1 MFAGPSAGGLQAG
14 PTAGALS
21 TNPAAYIPDNGL
33 AIAQIDQL
41 RGELRTIERE
51 LAKAVTAYGRETGH
65 WGLTKDHFRIQLD
78 NEERI
83 RMEQAAERDAW
94 EKAHA

>member
-1 MFAGPSAGGLQAG
+1 MTNDLSTKLQA
-14 PTAGALS
+14 
-21 TNPAAYIPDNGL
+21 
-33 AIAQIDQL
+33 AILLRKYDQL
-41 RGELRTIERE
+41 RMELRTIERE

-65 WGLTKDHFRIQLD
+65 WGLNKDHFRIQLD

>member
-1 MFAGPSAGGLQAG
+1 MTNDLSTKLQA
-14 PTAGALS
+14 
-21 TNPAAYIPDNGL
+21 
-33 AIAQIDQL
+33 AILLRKHDQL

-94 EKAHA
+94 EKANA

>member
-1 MFAGPSAGGLQAG
+1 MTELSNKMQA
-14 PTAGALS
+14 ALLLRK
-21 TNPAAYIPDNGL
+21 Y
-33 AIAQIDQL
+33 DQL
-41 RGELRTIERE
+41 RKELRLTEQS
-51 LAKAVTAYGRETGH
+51 LSKAVTTYGRETGH

-83 RMEQAAERDAW
+83 RLEMSAERNDW

>member
-1 MFAGPSAGGLQAG
+1 MTKMSNKMQA
-14 PTAGALS
+14 ALLLRK
-21 TNPAAYIPDNGL
+21 Y
-33 AIAQIDQL
+33 DQL
-41 RGELRTIERE
+41 RRELRVTEQS
-51 LAKAVTAYGRETGH
+51 LSKAVTTYGRETGH

-83 RMEQAAERDAW
+83 RLEMSAERNDW

>member
-1 MFAGPSAGGLQAG
+1 MTNDLSTKLQA
-14 PTAGALS
+14 
-21 TNPAAYIPDNGL
+21 
-33 AIAQIDQL
+33 AILLRKYDQL
-41 RGELRTIERE
+41 RMELRTIERE

-83 RMEQAAERDAW
+83 RLEVAAERDAW
-94 EKAHA
+94 EKANA

>member
-1 MFAGPSAGGLQAG
+1 MTEMSTKMQA
-14 PTAGALS
+14 ALLLRK
-21 TNPAAYIPDNGL
+21 Y
-33 AIAQIDQL
+33 DQL
-41 RGELRTIERE
+41 RKELRLTEQS
-51 LAKAVTAYGRETGH
+51 LSKAVTTYGRETGH

-83 RMEQAAERDAW
+83 RLEIAAERNDW

>member
-1 MFAGPSAGGLQAG
+1 MTNELSTKLQA
-14 PTAGALS
+14 
-21 TNPAAYIPDNGL
+21 
-33 AIAQIDQL
+33 AILLRKHDQL

-51 LAKAVTAYGRETGH
+51 LAKAVTNYGRETGH

-94 EKAHA
+94 EKANA

>member
-1 MFAGPSAGGLQAG
+1 MTNDLSTKLQA
-14 PTAGALS
+14 
-21 TNPAAYIPDNGL
+21 
-33 AIAQIDQL
+33 AILLRKHDQL
-41 RGELRTIERE
+41 RTELRTIERE

>member
-1 MFAGPSAGGLQAG
+1 M
-14 PTAGALS
+14 
-21 TNPAAYIPDNGL
+21 TNDLTTKMRAAVLLRKYD
-33 AIAQIDQL
+33 QI
-41 RGELRTIERE
+41 RAEMRTTERE

-65 WGLTKDHFRIQLD
+65 WGLNKDHFRIQLD

-83 RMEQAAERDAW
+83 RMEQAAERDTW